1 MSNLYQFRLTFSE
14 QDQPLLDDFS
24 HLPLMEGRD
33 RLLSLAQLG
42 LQLQRSKGMGYWVPS
57 PKLLGFSGIGSKILL
72 RKQIGIPLEHPV
84 AQALVTLPSGLKPQY
99 VFLGWCRLG
108 LWQERRLGFVD
119 GQVLESGRD
128 LESLSVVD
136 SETDQQQT
144 DGSVVAEDF
153 ALDDGDA
160 SDMLGML
167 QQAQAGSS
175 RGGK

>member
-57 PKLLGFSGIGSKILL
+57 PKLLGVSGIGSKILL
-72 RKQIGIPLEHPV
+72 RKQIGIPLDHPV

-119 GQVLESGRD
+119 GQILESGMD
-128 LESLSVVD
+128 MASPSVVD
-136 SETDQQQT
+136 PEDQQYA

-167 QQAQAGSS
+167 QQARTGSS